1 MNKLLNNKKILFS
14 IPLIIIG
21 LTMVIMGTQW
31 MISEEP
37 WMLDKT
43 ANEER
48 LEMSFDELFKPS
60 INDTLPGYLKQIYRF
75 FGLWVMIIGLFIL
88 SFSRGNIIEYQKVR
102 LSLIF
107 CIGIMVYSGLILAY
121 ILIPSSPFIYLGWFS
136 ILMHFISV
144 WNYKKF

>member
-31 MISEEP
+31 MISKEP
-37 WMLDKT
+37 WMLDKL

-48 LEMSFDELFKPS
+48 LEMSFDELFKSP

-75 FGLWVMIIGLFIL
+75 FGLWVIIIGLFIL
-88 SFSRGNIIEYQKVR
+88 SFSRSNIIEYQKVR
-102 LSLIF
+102 FSLIF
-107 CIGIMVYSGLILAY
+107 CVGIMVYLGLILAY

-136 ILMHFISV
+136 ILMHFISL